1 MTKEWFKNWFD
12 SPYYHILYHQRN
24 DAEAEL
30 FIDNLLAYLQPEP
43 EVSFLDIACG
53 RGRHAIYLNKK
64 GFSVTGVDLSE
75 SNTLFAQEFQQE
87 NLHFFVHDMRNALT
101 GESFNTIFNLFT
113 SFGYFDTFD
122 DHLLALKQ
130 FNRSAK
136 PNGTLVLDYFN
147 TTKIM
152 KNLAPTA
159 HKTIQGIDF
168 SIAKEVLNN
177 QIVKT
182 IAFSD
187 KGINYS
193 FKEQVKAFFMAD
205 FEKLFAQ
212 SGWIIE
218 DCFGDYELN
227 PFDEERSDRLIFICK
242 KAL

>member
-1 MTKEWFKNWFD
+1 
-12 SPYYHILYHQRN
+12 
-24 DAEAEL
+24 
-30 FIDNLLAYLQPEP
+30 
-43 EVSFLDIACG
+43 
-53 RGRHAIYLNKK
+53 
-64 GFSVTGVDLSE
+64 
-75 SNTLFAQEFQQE
+75 
-87 NLHFFVHDMRNALT
+87 
-101 GESFNTIFNLFT
+101 
-113 SFGYFDTFD
+113 
-122 DHLLALKQ
+122 LLALKQ

-193 FKEQVKAFFMAD
+193 FKEQVKAFFIAD